1 MEGKPKMNGRML
13 TVVLTPRAEVLKA
26 KADKKKAEENAL
38 KNKVRGFC
46 GALITLLLLALKFFI
61 LFVCSLTFFFRS
73 KIFPRPQLKKE
84 KKEAALTAATAS
96 PESSDSIPPV
106 DNIKVVLTS
115 DQLTKMAEEEGGDTT
130 EGKDLVIDDQE
141 LMNTLNEEEGGG
153 DGDGIMDELF

>member
-1 MEGKPKMNGRML
+1 
-13 TVVLTPRAEVLKA
+13 
-26 KADKKKAEENAL
+26 
-38 KNKVRGFC
+38 
-46 GALITLLLLALKFFI
+46 
-61 LFVCSLTFFFRS
+61 LFSDFFFRS